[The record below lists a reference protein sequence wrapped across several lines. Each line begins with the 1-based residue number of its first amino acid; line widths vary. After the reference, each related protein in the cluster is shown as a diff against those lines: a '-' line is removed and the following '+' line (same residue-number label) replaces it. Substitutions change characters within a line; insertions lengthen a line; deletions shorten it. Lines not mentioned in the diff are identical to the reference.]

1 MTIEEPESVCCHI
14 LWAAF
19 KTHDVKASYIETNF
33 ENHPVVSAEYVKFL
47 ATNSGS
53 EKAEKLESQVASMT
67 EKLAKAVDE
76 SKKAAA
82 KSDAAS
88 TKCSEL
94 VRDLAAL
101 TKKVKT
107 LEDRK

>member
-1 MTIEEPESVCCHI
+1 
-14 LWAAF
+14 
-19 KTHDVKASYIETNF
+19 
-33 ENHPVVSAEYVKFL
+33 
-47 ATNSGS
+47 
-53 EKAEKLESQVASMT
+53 MT
-67 EKLAKAVDE
+67 EKLGKAVDE

-94 VRDLAAL
+94 VRELAAL

>member
-1 MTIEEPESVCCHI
+1 LKSQSQFAAIFFGQHSKPTISWQHI
-14 LWAAF
+14 S
-19 KTHDVKASYIETNF
+19 KSNF
-33 ENHPVVSAEYVKFL
+33 ENHPAISAEYVKFL

-53 EKAEKLESQVASMT
+53 EKVEKLESQLSVVT
-67 EKLAKAVDE
+67 EKLGKAVDE
-76 SKKAAA
+76 SKRVVA

-94 VRDLAAL
+94 VRDLALL
-101 TKKVKT
+101 TKKVKA